1 MTDRAFFDSLDAYFE
16 RTLAAHGPT
25 PRGVDWNGQEAQ
37 ELRFR
42 ELLRVIDGSGPVS
55 LNDYGCGYGA
65 LAPFAAARGLDMSY
79 TGFDVSKAMLS
90 HARELVGDGQPW
102 RFVHREQDLP
112 VADYTVASGLF
123 NLRLEVGD
131 DSWAAYVERTIRSLG
146 RLSRRGLAFNMLT
159 RYSDPERMRPDL
171 YYADPGRF
179 FDLCK
184 REISPHVAL
193 HHDYGLYEFTLLVRM
208 EPREP

>member
-1 MTDRAFFDSLDAYFE
+1 MTDQAFFDSLDAYFG
-16 RTLAAHGPT
+16 RTLEAHGPT
-25 PRGVDWNGQEAQ
+25 ARGVDWNGEDAQ

-42 ELLRVIDGSGPVS
+42 ELLRVVDAPGPIS

-79 TGFDVSKAMLS
+79 TGFDVSEAMLV
-90 HARELVGDGQPW
+90 HARELVSAGRPW
-102 RFVHREQDLP
+102 RFVAREEDLP

-123 NLRLEVGD
+123 NLRLEVD
-131 DSWAAYVERTIRSLG
+131 DESWGAYVERTIRSLG
-146 RLSRRGLAFNMLT
+146 RLSRRGVAFNMLT
-159 RYSDPERMRPDL
+159 SYSDPPLMRADL
-171 YYADPGRF
+171 YYADPARF
-179 FDLCK
+179 FDFCK